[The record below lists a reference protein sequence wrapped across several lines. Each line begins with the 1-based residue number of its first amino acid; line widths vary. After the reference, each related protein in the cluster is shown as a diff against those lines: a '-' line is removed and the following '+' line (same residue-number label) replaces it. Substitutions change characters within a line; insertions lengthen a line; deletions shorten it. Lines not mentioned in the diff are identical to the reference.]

1 MPITIKDRFK
11 KIGLFLANMEFE
23 ELITEIESTPEFK
36 EWKKSHSGFY
46 LAHAFVMPSDNVW
59 QIGYYDKESN
69 KIDTIVKLGPEIRIE
84 PAQEILKASQEIY
97 PLNPADVK
105 IKVKEALEKA
115 NECIKENYPKEILLK
130 HFLIIQHLEGA
141 TIFNIT
147 YMTQSFSTIN
157 IKLSTIDG
165 KVLKHTMEK
174 LADFG

>member
-1 MPITIKDRFK
+1 
-11 KIGLFLANMEFE
+11 MEFE
-23 ELITEIESTPEFK
+23 ELINEVEATPEFK
-36 EWKKSHSGFY
+36 EWKKGHSGFY
-46 LAHAFVMPSDNVW
+46 LAHAFVMPSDGVW

-69 KIDTIVKLGPEIRIE
+69 KVDTIIKLGDEIRIE
-84 PAQEILKASQEIY
+84 PAQEILKASQEIF

-105 IKVKEALEKA
+105 LTVKEALEKA
-115 NECIKENYPKEILLK
+115 NECIKDNYPKEILLK

-165 KVLKHTMEK
+165 KVIKHSKEK